1 MATMGFWSWAQ
12 QQSGRLGLVTA
23 DQRRYSYGEL
33 LARVNRLSHGLR
45 AQGLERGDLVAVLLP
60 NDAAWVETY
69 LAVHQIGLYMT
80 AINYHLTGPE
90 VAYILENA
98 EAKLFIAHERYAQAV
113 QTAVAQLDFPMQRC
127 FSVGAIPG
135 FRPYEDLLAGQAESM
150 PTEREAGQLMLYTSG
165 TTGRPKGVRRP
176 LPGGPPEAAA
186 MAGAL
191 LATMFDI
198 KPGEGAH
205 LAQGPLYHAA
215 PGAFGMGA
223 LHLGQTLVL
232 MDKWTPEEALALIE
246 RYRIT
251 ATHMVPT
258 MFHRLLKL
266 PEAERNR
273 HDLSSLKSV
282 IHAAAP
288 CPVETKHKMM
298 QWWGPVIYEY
308 YAATEGGG
316 AYVKPKDWLAHP
328 GTVGKPFPG
337 AVLKIIDEAGNEL
350 PAGEVGT
357 IYMGSPIGEF
367 EYYKDADKTEKARHG
382 NLFTVGDVGYLD
394 VDGWLFISD
403 RKTDMIISGG
413 VNIYPAEI
421 EALLHQHPKVADV
434 AVFGVPD
441 EDWGESVKAVV
452 EPLPGVP
459 TGPDLAEELTDYCRQ
474 NLASYKVPRS
484 IDFREALPR
493 LPTGKLYKRLLRDE
507 YWQGQ
512 TRRI

>member
-1 MATMGFWSWAQ
+1 
-12 QQSGRLGLVTA
+12 
-23 DQRRYSYGEL
+23 
-33 LARVNRLSHGLR
+33 
-45 AQGLERGDLVAVLLP
+45 
-60 NDAAWVETY
+60 
-69 LAVHQIGLYMT
+69 
-80 AINYHLTGPE
+80 
-90 VAYILENA
+90 
-98 EAKLFIAHERYAQAV
+98 
-113 QTAVAQLDFPMQRC
+113 
-127 FSVGAIPG
+127 
-135 FRPYEDLLAGQAESM
+135 
-150 PTEREAGQLMLYTSG
+150 
-165 TTGRPKGVRRP
+165 
-176 LPGGPPEAAA
+176 
-186 MAGAL
+186 
-191 LATMFDI
+191 
-198 KPGEGAH
+198 
-205 LAQGPLYHAA
+205 
-215 PGAFGMGA
+215 
-223 LHLGQTLVL
+223 

-350 PAGEVGT
+350 PAGDVGT

-394 VDGWLFISD
+394 PDGWLFISD

-459 TGPDLAEELTDYCRQ
+459 TGPELAEELTVYCRQ